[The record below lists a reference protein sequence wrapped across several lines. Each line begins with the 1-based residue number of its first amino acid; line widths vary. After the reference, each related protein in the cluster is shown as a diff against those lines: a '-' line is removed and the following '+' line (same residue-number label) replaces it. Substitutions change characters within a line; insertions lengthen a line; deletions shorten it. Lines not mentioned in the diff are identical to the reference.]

1 MINIIVMSRNNLRDN
16 QKGIM
21 SIIVALVFI
30 MILGLIVVSFG
41 LASRSQNKQTVDN
54 QLSTA
59 SYYAAQSGIN
69 EILKQISSKTYSAD
83 LTDCQPSTISALK
96 FTNTNNNSKITC
108 IKVTES
114 TASLLYNNVD
124 TSVSQISNISSLY
137 TTAATP
143 APYSGAYDL
152 TITWNNH
159 DGSGLISNCPNA
171 LSRQSI
177 SAWKSSGSGSGS
189 GCGAGILKL
198 DLSVDPSQATSRN
211 LLNSYSENIFLY
223 PTNSS
228 PQSANYQY
236 HTGNPAPISVLGGV
250 SGTRE
255 SATIHCSNATVFPV
269 TVAGSL
275 LPCTWLNL
283 RSLYASQDVTITA
296 SIPGGSAL
304 AFKDSQISID
314 VTAVTSNVA
323 RRVVETAS
331 VFTQVPNNTSN
342 FALQTES
349 TICKLLQVRDS
360 KGNIT
365 SAADFGPTPTPPPSC
380 SFSY

>member
-1 MINIIVMSRNNLRDN
+1 MINIIVMSKNNLRDD

-69 EILKQISSKTYSAD
+69 EILKQISSNGYTPDS
-83 LTDCQPSTISALK
+83 TPCQTPTLHTLK
-96 FTNTNNNSKITC
+96 FANIANNNSKITC

-137 TTAATP
+137 DTAAVP
-143 APYSGAYDL
+143 APYLGAYDL

-159 DGSGLISNCPNA
+159 DGTGLNTACPIA

-177 SAWKSSGSGSGS
+177 SAWKSS

-198 DLSVDPSQATSRN
+198 DLSVDPSQATTRN

-228 PQSANYQY
+228 IPQSANYRN
-236 HTGNPAPISVLGGV
+236 TGNPAPVSVLGSK
-250 SGTRE
+250 SGARE
-255 SATIHCSNATVFPV
+255 TATIHCSNANSSPFLLG
-269 TVAGSL
+269 AL

-296 SIPGGSAL
+296 STPGGSAL

-331 VFTQVPNNTSN
+331 VFAQVPKNTSN

-365 SAADFGPTPTPPPSC
+365 SAADFGPTPTPSC

>member
-69 EILKQISSKTYSAD
+69 EILKQISSNSYIAD
-83 LTDCQPSTISALK
+83 STTCQTSTISALI
-96 FTNTNNNSKITC
+96 FTNNNSKITC

-137 TTAATP
+137 TTAAVP
-143 APYSGAYDL
+143 ALYLGAYDL

-159 DGSGLISNCPNA
+159 DDTSSNTACPIA

-177 SAWKSSGSGSGS
+177 SAWKSS

-198 DLSVDPSQATSRN
+198 DLSVDPSQANSRN
-211 LLNSYSENIFLY
+211 LLNSYSENVFLY
-223 PTNSS
+223 PTKTAGLRSTDYRN
-228 PQSANYQY
+228 
-236 HTGNPAPISVLGGV
+236 TGNPAPVSVLGSP
-250 SGTRE
+250 SGLRDET
-255 SATIHCSNATVFPV
+255 ATIHCSNANSSPFLLG
-269 TVAGSL
+269 AL

-296 SIPGGSAL
+296 STPGGSAL

-365 SAADFGPTPTPPPSC
+365 SAADFGPPPTPTPSC

>member
-69 EILKQISSKTYSAD
+69 EILKQISSTTYIPDTS
-83 LTDCQPSTISALK
+83 TCQTLTISALK
-96 FTNTNNNSKITC
+96 FTNNNSKITC

-137 TTAATP
+137 TTPATP
-143 APYSGAYDL
+143 ALYSGDYDL

-159 DGSGLISNCPNA
+159 DGTGSNTACPIA

-177 SAWKSSGSGSGS
+177 SAWKSS

-198 DLSVDPSQATSRN
+198 DLSVDPSQAGTRN
-211 LLNSYSENIFLY
+211 LLNSYSENVFLY
-223 PTNSS
+223 PTNNNGLGSTD
-228 PQSANYQY
+228 YQY
-236 HTGNPAPISVLGGV
+236 NTGNPAPISVLGGV

-296 SIPGGSAL
+296 STPGGGSAL

-365 SAADFGPTPTPPPSC
+365 SAADFGPTPTPTPTPSC

>member
-69 EILKQISSKTYSAD
+69 EILKQISSNTYSAD
-83 LTDCQPSTISALK
+83 ASPCQTTLTLGTLK
-96 FTNTNNNSKITC
+96 FANNNSKITC

-137 TTAATP
+137 TTPATP
-143 APYSGAYDL
+143 ATPALYSGDYDL

-159 DGSGLISNCPNA
+159 DGTGSNTACPIA

-177 SAWKSSGSGSGS
+177 SAWKSS

-198 DLSVDPSQATSRN
+198 DLSVDPSQAGTRN
-211 LLNSYSENIFLY
+211 VLNSYSENVFLY
-223 PTNSS
+223 PTNNNVLRSTDYR
-228 PQSANYQY
+228 N
-236 HTGNPAPISVLGGV
+236 TGNTAPVSVLGSK
-250 SGTRE
+250 SGARE
-255 SATIHCSNATVFPV
+255 TATIHCSNANSIPFSPG
-269 TVAGSL
+269 AL

-296 SIPGGSAL
+296 STPGGGSAL

-365 SAADFGPTPTPPPSC
+365 SAADFGSLPPPPTSC

>member
-69 EILKQISSKTYSAD
+69 EILKQISSNSYIAD
-83 LTDCQPSTISALK
+83 STTCQTSTISALI
-96 FTNTNNNSKITC
+96 FTNNNSKITC

-137 TTAATP
+137 TTAAVP
-143 APYSGAYDL
+143 ALYLGAYDL

-159 DGSGLISNCPNA
+159 DDTGSNTACPIA

-177 SAWKSSGSGSGS
+177 SAWKSS

-198 DLSVDPSQATSRN
+198 DLSVDPSQATSRS

-223 PTNSS
+223 PTKSG

-236 HTGNPAPISVLGGV
+236 NAGNPAPISVLGGV

-255 SATIHCSNATVFPV
+255 SATIHCSNANSSPFLLG
-269 TVAGSL
+269 AL

-296 SIPGGSAL
+296 STPGGSAL